1 MEEESMSQ
9 INVDPDNGVRRD
21 DNAGAR
27 TAATS
32 NLTWAIGLILVIAA
46 IAIAVVYVA
55 HNVVK

>member
-1 MEEESMSQ
+1 MSQ